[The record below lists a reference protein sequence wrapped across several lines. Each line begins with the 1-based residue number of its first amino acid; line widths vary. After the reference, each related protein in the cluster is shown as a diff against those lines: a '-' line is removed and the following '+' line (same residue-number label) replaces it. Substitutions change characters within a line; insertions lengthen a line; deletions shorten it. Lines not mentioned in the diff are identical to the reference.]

1 MADDDESTAESQ
13 DATSSSGDE
22 NEPAPAGET
31 GPDSSSETSSDEEN
45 KPLEDNEGHSDSS
58 AETDSSDSSSSSSD
72 SSDSSSGKSK
82 SSSSSDS
89 SDSSSSSSSD
99 SSEPSQSVQPPSED
113 EVAGALTKAF
123 RARSVPMWDDV
134 VSVTL
139 SSGMYRI
146 SARLSADY
154 KPLSQVSDDTS
165 KQTGSITG
173 ATYMING
180 GVQLIGNATKVTM
193 RIVSVETSAILES
206 GEGNASGG
214 AALDIIESA
223 AEDALAGLPSLG
235 AQ

>member
-31 GPDSSSETSSDEEN
+31 GPDSSSESSSEDEN

-72 SSDSSSGKSK
+72 SSSSDK

-89 SDSSSSSSSD
+89 SDSSGSSSGDS
-99 SSEPSQSVQPPSED
+99 SSEPNQSVQPPSED
-113 EVAGALTKAF
+113 DVADALTKAF

-134 VSVTL
+134 VKVTL

-165 KQTGSITG
+165 KQPGSITG
-173 ATYMING
+173 AMYMING

-193 RIVSVETSAILES
+193 RIVSVETSEILES
-206 GEGNASGG
+206 GEGSASDG
-214 AALDIIESA
+214 AALDIIEAA